1 MRAEGGERY
10 PLWRWY
16 LSRAAKVTDVTNV
29 NVGDMGGDFTQPNGV
44 RWVGVVDQVPIRVST
59 NYVGDVLEP

>member
-16 LSRAAKVTDVTNV
+16 LSRAAKVTDVADV
-29 NVGDMGGDFTQPNGV
+29 NVGDVGGDFAQPNGV